1 MFLRISYISSVS
13 IVSSIVKEEFVLTT
27 SPANTRHI
35 DAIIPAPRQK
45 QLHDIAFALSIFTI
59 VYNIIE
65 GVVATYFGYQD
76 ETLTL
81 FGFGLDSF
89 IETLS
94 GIGIAHMI
102 LRIRQN
108 HDATRDEFERTALRI
123 TGYAFY
129 GLTAVLVAMAVNNVM
144 TDHRPETTLWG
155 VIISIISITVML
167 GLMYGKNK
175 VGRELGSEAI
185 LADSNCTKVC
195 IYMSL
200 VLLAA
205 SGIYEITHFAYA
217 DVIGTAGLAYFSAKE
232 GKECFEKAKNNIHCS
247 CGVANPSSEP

>member
-1 MFLRISYISSVS
+1 M
-13 IVSSIVKEEFVLTT
+13 KEEFVLTT
-27 SPANTRHI
+27 SPTNTRHI

-45 QLHDIAFALSIFTI
+45 QLHDIAFALSVFTI

-108 HDATRDEFERTALRI
+108 HDATRDEFKRTALRI

-129 GLTAVLVAMAVNNVM
+129 GLTFMLVLMAINNVL
-144 TDHRPETTLWG
+144 TNHRPETTLWG
-155 VIISIISITVML
+155 VIISLISVVVML

-175 VGRELGSEAI
+175 TGRELGSDSI
-185 LADSNCTKVC
+185 IADAHCTRVC

-205 SGIYEITHFAYA
+205 SGIYELTHFAYA
-217 DVIGTAGLAYFSAKE
+217 DAIGTAGLAYFSGME
-232 GKECFEKAKNNIHCS
+232 GKECFEKAKNNVHCH
-247 CGVANPSSEP
+247 C

>member
-1 MFLRISYISSVS
+1 MSA
-13 IVSSIVKEEFVLTT
+13 ETAGNVLSET
-27 SPANTRHI
+27 
-35 DAIIPAPRQK
+35 RQK
-45 QLHDIAFALSIFTI
+45 QLYDIAFALSIFTI
-59 VYNIIE
+59 VYNVIE

-89 IETLS
+89 IEMLS
-94 GIGIAHMI
+94 GIGVAHMI

-108 HDATRDEFERTALRI
+108 NNTTRDDFERTALRI

-129 GLTAVLVAMAVNNVM
+129 GLTFVLVAMALNNIL
-144 TDHRPETTLWG
+144 TSHKPETTLWG
-155 VIISIISITVML
+155 VIISVVSIAVML
-167 GLMYGKNK
+167 ALMYGKNK
-175 VGRELGSEAI
+175 VGRELGSHAI

-205 SGIYEITHFAYA
+205 SCIYELTHFAYA
-217 DVIGTAGLAYFSAKE
+217 DVIGTAGLAYFSLVE
-232 GKECFEKAKNNIHCS
+232 GKECFEKANSDRLCS
-247 CGVANPSSEP
+247 CDV